1 VLVVRA
7 RRALARPGPRR
18 LGVALLGGATA
29 LTAVSLVGAA
39 GAARDRWG
47 TTRTVI
53 VASRDLAPGDVVDAG
68 AVEARELPEGL
79 LVDAALADRPEGAVV
94 RQPIVA
100 GEPVVASRLA
110 PHGLT
115 GTAALV
121 APGERAVTVP
131 PGPAGAP
138 PLVVGD
144 LVDVLTVVPVGPGGA
159 AEHVDDDHDDDP
171 SGGDEP
177 GDGDDD
183 YGDGDDHSGGGG
195 WAPAFVLVD
204 RAAVVDVT
212 DGAVTVAVPEADAP
226 RVAWALA
233 SSTVVLALAGG

>member
-1 VLVVRA
+1 V
-7 RRALARPGPRR
+7 
-18 LGVALLGGATA
+18 LGGATA

-39 GAARDRWG
+39 DAARDRWG
-47 TTRTVI
+47 ATRTVI
-53 VASRDLAPGDVVDAG
+53 VASHDLAPGDVVDAG

-79 LVDAALADRPEGAVV
+79 LGDAVLADRPDGAVV
-94 RQPIVA
+94 RQPIMA

-115 GTAALV
+115 GAAALV

-144 LVDVLTVVPVGPGGA
+144 LVDVLTVLPVGPGGA
-159 AEHVDDDHDDDP
+159 ADLGDHGDDADDAD
-171 SGGDEP
+171 DESDAGHRDDAF
-177 GDGDDD
+177 GDG
-183 YGDGDDHSGGGG
+183 G
-195 WAPAFVLVD
+195 APAFVLVE

-212 DGAVTVAVPEADAP
+212 DGAVTVSVPEADAP

-233 SSTVVLALAGG
+233 GSTVVLALAGG